1 MHICELV
8 QNFVDSVSVNIT
20 LENLLRF
27 VENILVVM
35 SSRSEM
41 SECFVFWNF
50 VDWKADLQQRIANM
64 VADDFSK
71 TSTREGIKEAGQQ
84 LYMP

>member
-50 VDWKADLQQRIANM
+50 VD
-64 VADDFSK
+64 
-71 TSTREGIKEAGQQ
+71 
-84 LYMP
+84 

>member
-35 SSRSEM
+35 L
-41 SECFVFWNF
+41 
-50 VDWKADLQQRIANM
+50 VDQKCPNVLFFGTLWIEKLICNKGLRIWWLM
-64 VADDFSK
+64 IFQK
-71 TSTREGIKEAGQQ
+71 LPHERE
-84 LYMP
+84 